1 MYIPYLTTFEILL
14 ATDGFIKQS
23 DCLSAWS
30 MRNSHLAVLHCLFP
44 IVWFQKISIPP
55 HGRDF
60 SYDPPTPLDFPKTAH
75 KLYPSPPPEIPI
87 FSYTPWKYFYFL
99 FKAKN

>member
-1 MYIPYLTTFEILL
+1 VEDI
-14 ATDGFIKQS
+14 S
-23 DCLSAWS
+23 
-30 MRNSHLAVLHCLFP
+30 LAVPWLDKYPQLFTSTLCGSRKYP
-44 IVWFQKISIPP
+44 YPT

-60 SYDPPTPLDFPKTAH
+60 SYEPPSPLDFPKTAH
-75 KLYPSPPPEIPI
+75 KLSPPPEIPI

>member
-1 MYIPYLTTFEILL
+1 MCGSRKYPYPT
-14 ATDGFIKQS
+14 
-23 DCLSAWS
+23 
-30 MRNSHLAVLHCLFP
+30 
-44 IVWFQKISIPP
+44 

-60 SYDPPTPLDFPKTAH
+60 SYDPPSPLEFPKTAN

-87 FSYTPWKYFYFL
+87 LSYTPWKYFYFL

>member
-1 MYIPYLTTFEILL
+1 MLNVVEWKWQISLPENYINEI
-14 ATDGFIKQS
+14 FIV
-23 DCLSAWS
+23 
-30 MRNSHLAVLHCLFP
+30 MIMVVIIIIN
-44 IVWFQKISIPP
+44 VWFQKISIPP